1 MAGKFAMIPTLNV
14 PQVVVLTCGAKARV
28 RAATRTDKR
37 RLTTAC
43 EGSSEIAFLA
53 KLTEAS
59 VRFGVVGLE
68 VGENGETLRNV
79 QSGKPIEC
87 KRAGDR
93 EYPGLGD
100 ICSSSLYDALSDE
113 DVKAIN
119 AVVMG
124 KTDAFGNAFESA
136 FGSDGAEGGGDG
148 EGGDPKATTG

>member
-1 MAGKFAMIPTLNV
+1 MIPTVNV
-14 PQVVVLTCGAKARV
+14 PQLVVLSCGAKARV

-43 EGSSEIAFLA
+43 EGNGEIGFLA

-59 VRFGVVGLE
+59 VRFGVVGLDS
-68 VGENGETLRNV
+68 GDNGETLRNV
-79 QSGKPIEC
+79 QTGKPVEV

-100 ICSSSLYDALSDE
+100 ICSSALYDALSNE

-124 KTDAFGNAFESA
+124 NTDAFGNAFGDDGSGESS
-136 FGSDGAEGGGDG
+136 GETGG
-148 EGGDPKATTG
+148 EGSDPKAS